1 MSDISISE
9 RRLSAALDRID
20 QYLDQGGAVPGTDAS
35 GLRAELEA
43 AQARI
48 AALTAQPAPEGD
60 GGDGMAEQAARLAAA
75 NDALAAANRALIA
88 AMAGEDDRI
97 EAVSLALEA
106 EIEALRAA
114 RAAESGQLA
123 GLLAEVE
130 RLLAED
136 GGEDAALANDG
147 PPAGSDQSENR
158 REDRRDA
165 DRGGI

>member
-20 QYLDQGGAVPGTDAS
+20 QYLDRGGVAQGSGASD
-35 GLRAELEA
+35 LRVELEA

-48 AALTAQPAPEGD
+48 AELMERPATPASDGD
-60 GGDGMAEQAARLAAA
+60 MAEQAARLAAA
-75 NDALAAANRALIA
+75 NDGLAAANRALIA

-97 EAVSLALEA
+97 EAIGLALEA

-114 RAAESGQLA
+114 RAADSAQLA
-123 GLLAEVE
+123 SLLVEVE

-136 GGEDAALANDG
+136 GNDEALRERDA
-147 PPAGSDQSENR
+147 PAPAD
-158 REDRRDA
+158 DRRD
-165 DRGGI
+165 GEQGNI